1 MVEVVD
7 LEDLGDWVVVQ
18 AIGPV
23 DLLGKVHSDL
33 VDNL

>member
-1 MVEVVD
+1 MVD
-7 LEDLGDWVVVQ
+7 LEDLVDWVVDQ

-23 DLLGKVHSDL
+23 DLMDEVHSDL